1 MASCTK
7 EGCETDIVYVTSP
20 NGARLPI
27 DSVPI
32 PDAVIAERFTVLYEI
47 DRGSKSDPVGVIAYR
62 RKDGDYARAFEQGVR
77 LHASHFATCIAPQM
91 FSRGGKGRR

>member
-1 MASCTK
+1 MASCAK
-7 EGCETDIVYVTSP
+7 AGCEVDIVFVTSP

-47 DRGSKSDPVGVIAYR
+47 DRESRSDPVGVIAYR
-62 RKDGDYARAFEQGVR
+62 RKDGDYAAAFAQGKR
-77 LHASHFATCIAPQM
+77 LHASHYATCIAPQD
-91 FSRGGKGRR
+91 FRKGGRK